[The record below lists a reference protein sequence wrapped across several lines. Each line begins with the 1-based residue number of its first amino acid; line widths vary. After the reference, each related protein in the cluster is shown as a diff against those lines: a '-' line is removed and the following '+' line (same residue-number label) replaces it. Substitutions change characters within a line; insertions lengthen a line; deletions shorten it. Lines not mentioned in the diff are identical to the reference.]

1 LARLTRDFR
10 SEFRTGVAPD
20 EISPLRSSIFC
31 FSLLFFDLRLQA
43 LLLMCEFSHAA
54 LVNRAEIRPY
64 FVMIRRPLSVAVQWR
79 LFAGGW
85 LIVATLAVTVAGW
98 LARQDAVAS
107 VDRQALTAAALH
119 GAVLHSELE
128 RVRAV
133 PSVLAADPDLAAL
146 IAEPTAA
153 RRDLTNAKLETLAR
167 EVRAAALYVLDAD
180 GTALAASNWREP
192 TSFVGS
198 NYRFRPYFSDA
209 VLDGEADFFALGTVS
224 GRPGLYLSRRID
236 GAAGRPAGVIVAK
249 IEFDALEAM
258 WRRSAE
264 PAWVVDSTGVVLIT
278 TAPGWRFSAMRPLT
292 PERRRT
298 LAEEQTAGAALADF
312 PFTPPQR
319 GLIRLDRDVPQG
331 RYAHAVDPIP
341 ELNWTL
347 HLLQPADEV
356 LSRAVGAALTLAAL
370 ATALLAALSG
380 VLLRRRQRAAAR
392 ALEEEETRTRLEQL
406 VGERTAELSAAN
418 GRLRREIDERRRLER
433 DRQDLEDKL
442 VQANKLATLGQVVAG
457 VAHEINQPVAAI
469 RTHAD
474 TAGQYLNRDD
484 PTAVARSLDAI
495 GRLTERVGT
504 ITEELRAFSRKTRSE
519 VVAVDV
525 SRAVEGALLLISP
538 RLREQG
544 VDLHVSVPSGLSV
557 KAERN
562 RLEQVML
569 NLLQNAVEA
578 LNGPGRIEVTARPEG
593 RKIVIR
599 VADDGPGLSPGV
611 RDRLFTPFTTDK
623 PQGVG
628 LGLVISRDIVAGFGG
643 ELAHEPTDRGTSFR
657 IVLAKA
663 I

>member
-1 LARLTRDFR
+1 
-10 SEFRTGVAPD
+10 
-20 EISPLRSSIFC
+20 
-31 FSLLFFDLRLQA
+31 
-43 LLLMCEFSHAA
+43 
-54 LVNRAEIRPY
+54 
-64 FVMIRRPLSVAVQWR
+64 MIRRPLSQTTQWR
-79 LFAGGW
+79 LFAAVW
-85 LIVATLAVTVAGW
+85 LVVAALAVWGAGW
-98 LARQDAVAS
+98 LARRDAEIS
-107 VDRQALTAAALH
+107 VDRQAATAAALH
-119 GAVLHSELE
+119 GAVLRSELE

-133 PSVLAADPDLAAL
+133 PAVLAADPDLAAL
-146 IAEPTAA
+146 IAAPSDSQ
-153 RRDLTNAKLETLAR
+153 RDLANAKLETLAR

-180 GTALAASNWREP
+180 GTALAASNWREA

-198 NYRFRPYFSDA
+198 NYRFRPYFTDA
-209 VLDGEADFFALGTVS
+209 LRDGEADFFALGTVS

-236 GAAGRPAGVIVAK
+236 DAAGRPAGVIVAK

-264 PAWVVDSTGVVLIT
+264 PAWVVDASGVVLIT
-278 TAPGWRFSAMRPLT
+278 TVPDWRFRAMRPLT
-292 PERRRT
+292 PERRRK
-298 LAEEQTAGAALADF
+298 LAEEQTAGAAPADF
-312 PFTPPQR
+312 PFTPPER
-319 GLIRLDRDVPQG
+319 GLIRLDSDVPPG

-341 ELNWTL
+341 GLDWTL
-347 HLLQPADEV
+347 HLLQPADDV

-370 ATALLAALSG
+370 ATALLAALTG

-392 ALEEEETRTRLEQL
+392 ALEEEEIRTRLEQL
-406 VGERTAELSAAN
+406 VGDRTAELSAAN

-474 TAGQYLNRDD
+474 TAGQYLTRAD
-484 PTAVARSLDAI
+484 PEAAARSLDAI
-495 GRLTERVGT
+495 GRLTERVGA

-525 SRAVEGALLLISP
+525 SRAIEGALLLISP
-538 RLREQG
+538 RLREQR
-544 VDLHVSVPSGLSV
+544 VDLHLDIPTDLLV

-562 RLEQVML
+562 RLEQVVL
-569 NLLQNAVEA
+569 NLLQNAAEA
-578 LNGPGRIEVTARPEG
+578 LNGPGRIEVTARTES
-593 RKIVIR
+593 RKVVMRI
-599 VADDGPGLSPGV
+599 ADDGPGLSPEV

-643 ELAHEPTDRGTSFR
+643 ELTYEPTPVGAAFR
-657 IVLAKA
+657 IVLARAK
-663 I
+663 